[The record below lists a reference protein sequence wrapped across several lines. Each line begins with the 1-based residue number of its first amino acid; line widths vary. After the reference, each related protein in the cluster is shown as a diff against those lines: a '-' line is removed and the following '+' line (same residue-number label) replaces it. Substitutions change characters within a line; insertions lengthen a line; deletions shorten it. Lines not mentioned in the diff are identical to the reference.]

1 MNLKKIFFSAVTV
14 SVLCALTGC
23 DYIEEGKPESSL
35 LKQQEEHNNKIVLLE
50 KQQAQLKS
58 QLETIQ
64 KQQTGIINSTK
75 TLTHVIKS
83 VKDQQNTFINGS
95 VIHISLVNLL
105 STPISNIGFNAT
117 WGGEKPVDAKEFARW
132 QQLLFNTSMKSTLK
146 LLPGQ
151 WQDINLTL
159 KGVSPNN
166 LGYLKLAINMENI
179 QFDNLPSAENRQKR
193 SKK

>member
-23 DYIEEGKPESSL
+23 DYIQEGKPESSL
-35 LKQQEEHNNKIVLLE
+35 LKQEEEHNNKIVLLE

-83 VKDQQNTFINGS
+83 VKDQQNTFIFTEFNPAKTKYFILNNGSVALAGRVLSIDATENGS

-105 STPISNIGFNAT
+105 SIPISNIG
-117 WGGEKPVDAKEFARW
+117 W
-132 QQLLFNTSMKSTLK
+132 
-146 LLPGQ
+146 
-151 WQDINLTL
+151 
-159 KGVSPNN
+159 
-166 LGYLKLAINMENI
+166 
-179 QFDNLPSAENRQKR
+179 
-193 SKK
+193 

>member
-83 VKDQQNTFINGS
+83 VKDQQNI
-95 VIHISLVNLL
+95 
-105 STPISNIGFNAT
+105 
-117 WGGEKPVDAKEFARW
+117 
-132 QQLLFNTSMKSTLK
+132 LF
-146 LLPGQ
+146 
-151 WQDINLTL
+151 
-159 KGVSPNN
+159 
-166 LGYLKLAINMENI
+166 
-179 QFDNLPSAENRQKR
+179 LPSLTQQKR
-193 SKK
+193 SISS

>member
-83 VKDQQNTFINGS
+83 VKDQQNTFIFTEFNPAKTKYFILNNGS
-95 VIHISLVNLL
+95 VALAGRVL
-105 STPISNIGFNAT
+105 S
-117 WGGEKPVDAKEFARW
+117 
-132 QQLLFNTSMKSTLK
+132 
-146 LLPGQ
+146 
-151 WQDINLTL
+151 
-159 KGVSPNN
+159 
-166 LGYLKLAINMENI
+166 
-179 QFDNLPSAENRQKR
+179 
-193 SKK
+193 

>member
-23 DYIEEGKPESSL
+23 DYIQEGKPESSL
-35 LKQQEEHNNKIVLLE
+35 LKQEEEHNNKIVLLE

-83 VKDQQNTFINGS
+83 VKDQQNTFI
-95 VIHISLVNLL
+95 
-105 STPISNIGFNAT
+105 
-117 WGGEKPVDAKEFARW
+117 
-132 QQLLFNTSMKSTLK
+132 
-146 LLPGQ
+146 
-151 WQDINLTL
+151 
-159 KGVSPNN
+159 
-166 LGYLKLAINMENI
+166 
-179 QFDNLPSAENRQKR
+179 LPSLTQQKR
-193 SKK
+193 SISS

>member
-35 LKQQEEHNNKIVLLE
+35 LKQEEEHNNKIVLLE

-64 KQQTGIINSTK
+64 KQQTGIISSTK

-83 VKDQQNTFINGS
+83 VKDQQNTFAGD
-95 VIHISLVNLL
+95 
-105 STPISNIGFNAT
+105 AT
-117 WGGEKPVDAKEFARW
+117 DQFKIAKPFEF
-132 QQLLFNTSMKSTLK
+132 LG
-146 LLPGQ
+146 PG
-151 WQDINLTL
+151 LHH
-159 KGVSPNN
+159 
-166 LGYLKLAINMENI
+166 
-179 QFDNLPSAENRQKR
+179 
-193 SKK
+193 

>member
-83 VKDQQNTFINGS
+83 EKKRRKCLLIN
-95 VIHISLVNLL
+95 
-105 STPISNIGFNAT
+105 
-117 WGGEKPVDAKEFARW
+117 K
-132 QQLLFNTSMKSTLK
+132 
-146 LLPGQ
+146 
-151 WQDINLTL
+151 
-159 KGVSPNN
+159 
-166 LGYLKLAINMENI
+166 
-179 QFDNLPSAENRQKR
+179 
-193 SKK
+193 

>member
-58 QLETIQ
+58 TRNYS

-83 VKDQQNTFINGS
+83 VKDQQNTFIF
-95 VIHISLVNLL
+95 
-105 STPISNIGFNAT
+105 TEFNPA
-117 WGGEKPVDAKEFARW
+117 
-132 QQLLFNTSMKSTLK
+132 
-146 LLPGQ
+146 
-151 WQDINLTL
+151 
-159 KGVSPNN
+159 
-166 LGYLKLAINMENI
+166 
-179 QFDNLPSAENRQKR
+179 KR
-193 SKK
+193 SISS

>member
-64 KQQTGIINSTK
+64 KQQTDENYQEIEVYRYDSSKKVTSIGTCAVKEIIN
-75 TLTHVIKS
+75 I
-83 VKDQQNTFINGS
+83 IP
-95 VIHISLVNLL
+95 LL
-105 STPISNIGFNAT
+105 IPL
-117 WGGEKPVDAKEFARW
+117 KPEFSG
-132 QQLLFNTSMKSTLK
+132 LNFL
-146 LLPGQ
+146 
-151 WQDINLTL
+151 
-159 KGVSPNN
+159 
-166 LGYLKLAINMENI
+166 
-179 QFDNLPSAENRQKR
+179 QK
-193 SKK
+193 

>member
-64 KQQTGIINSTK
+64 KQQTGIINSTGND
-75 TLTHVIKS
+75 S
-83 VKDQQNTFINGS
+83 
-95 VIHISLVNLL
+95 NLL
-105 STPISNIGFNAT
+105 IVFYVQIMPDDF
-117 WGGEKPVDAKEFARW
+117 VM
-132 QQLLFNTSMKSTLK
+132 QLHRF
-146 LLPGQ
+146 
-151 WQDINLTL
+151 
-159 KGVSPNN
+159 
-166 LGYLKLAINMENI
+166 
-179 QFDNLPSAENRQKR
+179 
-193 SKK
+193 

>member
-23 DYIEEGKPESSL
+23 DYIQEGKPESSL
-35 LKQQEEHNNKIVLLE
+35 LKQEEEHNNKIVLLE

-83 VKDQQNTFINGS
+83 VKDQQNTFIFTEFNPAKTKYFILIIEYTYI
-95 VIHISLVNLL
+95 IHC
-105 STPISNIGFNAT
+105 
-117 WGGEKPVDAKEFARW
+117 
-132 QQLLFNTSMKSTLK
+132 
-146 LLPGQ
+146 
-151 WQDINLTL
+151 LTL
-159 KGVSPNN
+159 CNAFLCPDICLHGVMSV
-166 LGYLKLAINMENI
+166 KMIRRDI
-179 QFDNLPSAENRQKR
+179 
-193 SKK
+193 

>member
-1 MNLKKIFFSAVTV
+1 MNLKKIFSAVTV

-23 DYIEEGKPESSL
+23 GYIQEGKPESSL
-35 LKQQEEHNNKIVLLE
+35 LKQEEEHNNKIVLLE

-83 VKDQQNTFINGS
+83 VKDQQNTFILPS
-95 VIHISLVNLL
+95 LTQQKRSISSEQRFGGFSGPRYPLTPQRMAVLFIFHWSALL
-105 STPISNIGFNAT
+105 SIPISNIGFNAT

-132 QQLLFNTSMKSTLK
+132 QQLLFNTSMTSTLK
-146 LLPGQ
+146 LLRGQ
-151 WQDINLTL
+151 WHAKN
-159 KGVSPNN
+159 
-166 LGYLKLAINMENI
+166 
-179 QFDNLPSAENRQKR
+179 
-193 SKK
+193 

>member
-35 LKQQEEHNNKIVLLE
+35 LENNKKNIIIKIVLLE
-50 KQQAQLKS
+50 TTSTAKS

-83 VKDQQNTFINGS
+83 VKDQQNTFIF
-95 VIHISLVNLL
+95 
-105 STPISNIGFNAT
+105 TEFN
-117 WGGEKPVDAKEFARW
+117 PAK
-132 QQLLFNTSMKSTLK
+132 TK
-146 LLPGQ
+146 
-151 WQDINLTL
+151 
-159 KGVSPNN
+159 
-166 LGYLKLAINMENI
+166 YL
-179 QFDNLPSAENRQKR
+179 QS
-193 SKK
+193 